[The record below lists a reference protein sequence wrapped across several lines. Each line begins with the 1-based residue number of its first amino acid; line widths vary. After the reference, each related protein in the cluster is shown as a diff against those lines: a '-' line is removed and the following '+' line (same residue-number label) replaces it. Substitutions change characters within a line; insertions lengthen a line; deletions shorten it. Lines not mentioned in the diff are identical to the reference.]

1 MKQKLKG
8 IIFDMDNTLLS
19 SRIDFSAM
27 KEETYQFLV
36 SRNVLPVGMPLQLY
50 TTATVIEEAIR
61 TNRMTGKLIQEVWE
75 IPRKH
80 EVLGMQQAGLEPGTR
95 DILNEL
101 KGKYLITIVTNNSV
115 RAAEVALRENHIMD
129 YFDQMIGREMMNSL
143 KPSPDGYLRIL
154 NEYKYP
160 ADEWISVG
168 DSWTDGK
175 ASLSAGL
182 RFIAYRADQEKM
194 KQMNVNPSAE
204 IMNLMELMDIIAGIE
219 EGSLFG

>member
-1 MKQKLKG
+1 MKHKLKG

-27 KEETYQFLV
+27 KEETYQYLV
-36 SRNVLPVGMPLQLY
+36 SRKILSDDMPLPLY

-61 TNRMTGKLIQEVWE
+61 TNRMTDKLIQEVWE

-80 EVLGMQQAGLEPGTR
+80 EVLGMQQAGLEPGTM

-129 YFDQMIGREMMNSL
+129 YFDQLIGREMMNSL

-175 ASLSAGL
+175 ASISAGL

-194 KQMNVNPSAE
+194 KQMNVNPTAE
-204 IMNLMELMDIIAGIE
+204 IMDLMELMDIIACIE